1 MLVIGYVVQICCP
14 KSTWCGNQSILEKV
28 ALVMLQ
34 SCEISTEILDFTQ
47 NDGDNILQYILEPA
61 LHQHVGDKSQLEA
74 RLCQLLARKLSFHQ
88 LCHRN
93 NEGICALSYAEEYVL
108 NTRPSWHDGDWLR
121 VRDAIKENML
131 MRCKENVASFEHLV
145 RTVHELWNGLS
156 ELDDPLRH
164 TVGSTIAG
172 LEDALSEGWRRAVTP
187 VSVKI
192 VRHFYPASLRREKS
206 QQRSHRMTL
215 HLIP

>member
-14 KSTWCGNQSILEKV
+14 KSTWCGNQSKLEKV

-34 SCEISTEILDFTQ
+34 SCEISNEILDFTQ

-93 NEGICALSYAEEYVL
+93 NEGICAFSYAEEYVL

-131 MRCKENVASFEHLV
+131 MRCKENVAS
-145 RTVHELWNGLS
+145 TCAI
-156 ELDDPLRH
+156 RH
-164 TVGSTIAG
+164 QSG
-172 LEDALSEGWRRAVTP
+172 
-187 VSVKI
+187 
-192 VRHFYPASLRREKS
+192 
-206 QQRSHRMTL
+206 TL
-215 HLIP
+215 HCVGY